1 MTARLRVSGQLKT
14 VKRHRVRVAGALR
27 TVARRS
33 IYVAGELRSFYASNP
48 VASITPNPAHK
59 SSVTSPVTYKPVC
72 IVTGGAL
79 PISYSWTLLAIDNE
93 APPPSISGG
102 ETSSPS
108 LSIDLLPGAT
118 VTCTYRC
125 SITDALGNTASADVQ
140 ITFER
145 VIL

>member
-59 SSVTSPVTYKPVC
+59 TSITSPVTYKPVC

-79 PISYSWTLLAIDNE
+79 PISYSWTLLASDNGT
-93 APPPSISGG
+93 PSISGG
-102 ETSSPS
+102 ETSSPT
-108 LSIDLLPGAT
+108 LSAALSSGETA
-118 VTCTYRC
+118 TCTYRC
-125 SITDALGNTASADVQ
+125 SITDALGSAASADVQ

-145 VIL
+145 VFTE